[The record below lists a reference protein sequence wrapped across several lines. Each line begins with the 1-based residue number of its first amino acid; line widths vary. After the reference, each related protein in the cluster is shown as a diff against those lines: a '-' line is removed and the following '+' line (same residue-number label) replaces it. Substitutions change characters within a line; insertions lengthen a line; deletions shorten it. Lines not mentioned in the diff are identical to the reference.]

1 MNKKISTKTNQEASL
16 DFSEMFSS
24 PKDIEFQFFTFN
36 KDETIMSQ
44 TKENKMLYLIT
55 DGKVKVSRILEN
67 GNQSIVHFAKPKD
80 LIGELELLGV
90 EEEPREVKA
99 QTEVECL
106 GISVVKYQS
115 YLLND
120 VVFLNYLSTY
130 LASKL
135 LDRTNRLGDGSNYQ
149 LIHRLSAFILEA
161 QVNNVYNE
169 KHTEVAEYLNVSY
182 RHLTYTFKR
191 LLDEN
196 ILVKKKRLYI
206 ITNPKRLEEYA
217 GYVHV

>member
-135 LDRTNRLGDGSNYQ
+135 LNRTNRLGDGSNYQ